1 MGKQKNTKS
10 QLNKLGVL
18 LKNLTSKNCCVKSYR
33 RKNLAEKGNALTV
46 LCLAEKKAGNVS
58 GGWVLKIAKKTSP
71 GPRLAENGK
80 DFDSSV
86 SC

>member
-1 MGKQKNTKS
+1 M
-10 QLNKLGVL
+10 
-18 LKNLTSKNCCVKSYR
+18 
-33 RKNLAEKGNALTV
+33 
-46 LCLAEKKAGNVS
+46 LCLAEKKAGNVY